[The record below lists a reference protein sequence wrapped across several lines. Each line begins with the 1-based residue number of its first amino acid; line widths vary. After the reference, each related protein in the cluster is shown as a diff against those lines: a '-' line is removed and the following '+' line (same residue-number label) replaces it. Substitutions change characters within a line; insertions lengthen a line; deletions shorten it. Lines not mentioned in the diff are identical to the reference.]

1 MANEYLQ
8 RTPTSTGNRKVWTFS
23 YWIKRNKISTPKIS
37 KLHVLQKSH
46 EEMNKVYYNEKF
58 KNTIN

>member
-23 YWIKRNKISTPKIS
+23 FWIKNQQIPGTSGNIFYTTQNSAPY
-37 KLHVLQKSH
+37 L
-46 EEMNKVYYNEKF
+46 
-58 KNTIN
+58 